1 MNFNDYNTRDILWLG
16 DFSPPWIIA
25 LIVIGLL
32 VISVS
37 AYDLRTLKSYRR
49 WTLVGLRATVYA
61 LAVMLLLEPA
71 IDLKNISKVKN
82 HVAVVLDASRS
93 MTLRVDDGQQRRI
106 DRATAALEQLESSMS
121 AENPDH
127 QFTFFTYGEALN
139 GSSLA
144 ALKALEPTED
154 AADLTAALESVREHF
169 DGRDLGGVVILSDGI
184 DTGAIGRRVRRGEA
198 LDEASL
204 DALKRL
210 NAPINTLAAA
220 SSEGLKDVA
229 IARVLHDD
237 FAFVHNS
244 ISIDVEVQSIGLDQR
259 NIPVTLRRDGEIL
272 QTRTAEFPAGTTRT
286 KTTFEFVP
294 KRIGKEVYTVD
305 VPEFAGEA
313 LFENNVQ
320 HFVLKVIRDKI
331 RVLQVVGRPSWDQRY
346 LRQLLKRN
354 PNVDLVSFFILR
366 TNSNPQT
373 VPTHEMSLIP
383 FPTDELFRDE
393 LGSFDLV
400 IFQNFNFG
408 PYQMGQYLSSIAQY
422 VNDGGG
428 FAMIG
433 GDLSFASG
441 GYARTPVENILPVQ
455 LPPAG
460 NKNSLIDTAKFHPK
474 LTSAG
479 HRHPITQLAFDP
491 ALNEEI
497 WAELPAMHGTNIV
510 LGPTAKSTV
519 LATHPRLRN
528 AGKPMP
534 VLTVAEQGKGRT
546 MALTVD
552 STWRWAFENAGQGGT
567 AREYQMFWNNA
578 MRWLIKDPELKLV
591 RLDIAE
597 DTYAPGS
604 HMRANIRIFAPDYSP
619 LANAKG
625 TAHIYFRPLDHQK
638 PGPAERTLV
647 ETLEFETDHNGQYQL
662 TYPVENT
669 GIYEIQIEARTASGL
684 LTDEDLFL
692 AVPDVEQF
700 RDIIPRNDLL
710 AAISEATGGYHTVLP
725 GVSNASLQYHP
736 PRYVQINHRKVIQLW
751 DSFVLFGI
759 LVGLLATEWSL
770 RRRWGRL

>member
-1 MNFNDYNTRDILWLG
+1 MNFSDYNTRDILWLG

-25 LIVIGLL
+25 LVIIGLL
-32 VISVS
+32 VLGIS

-61 LAVMLLLEPA
+61 LAVLLLLEPA
-71 IDLKNISKVKN
+71 LDLKNISKVKN
-82 HVAVVLDASRS
+82 HIAVVLDASRS
-93 MTLRVDDGQQRRI
+93 MSLRVDDGQERRI
-106 DRATAALEQLESSMS
+106 DRTVAALKQLEATMT

-127 QFTFFTYGEALN
+127 QFTFFTYGKELR

-144 ALKALEPTED
+144 ALKALEPTEES
-154 AADLTAALESVREHF
+154 ANLTAALDSVREQF
-169 DGRDLGGVVILSDGI
+169 DGRDLGGVIVLSDGI
-184 DTGAIGRRVRRGEA
+184 DTGAIGRRVHRGEP
-198 LDEASL
+198 LDEASIES
-204 DALKRL
+204 LKRL

-220 SSEGLKDVA
+220 SAEGLKDVSV
-229 IARVLHDD
+229 ARVLHDD

-244 ISIDVEVQSIGLDQR
+244 ISIDVEIQSIGIDQN

-272 QTRTAEFPAGTTRT
+272 QARTAEFAPGQTRT
-286 KTTFEFVP
+286 KVVFEFVP

-305 VPEFAGEA
+305 VPEYAGEA

-373 VPTHEMSLIP
+373 VSTNEMSLIP

-408 PYQMGQYLSSIAQY
+408 PYQMGQYLSSIANF
-422 VNDGGG
+422 VNEGGG
-428 FAMIG
+428 FAMVG

-441 GYARTPVENILPVQ
+441 GYARTPVEAILPVK

-460 NKNSLIDTAKFHPK
+460 PKNTLIDTSDFNPK
-474 LTSAG
+474 LTAAG

-491 ALNEEI
+491 TINEEI

-510 LGPTAKSTV
+510 LGPESKSTV
-519 LATHPRLRN
+519 LATHPRLRS

-552 STWRWAFENAGQGGT
+552 STWRWAFANAGQGGT

-591 RLDIAE
+591 RLDIAD
-597 DTYAPGS
+597 DTYAPGTK
-604 HMRANIRIFAPDYSP
+604 MRANIRIFAPDYSP
-619 LANAKG
+619 LADAPG
-625 TAHIYFRPLDHQK
+625 TARIYFRSLDNQK
-638 PGPAERTLV
+638 TGPTERKLV
-647 ETLEFETDHNGQYQL
+647 DTIEFQTDHNGQHL
-662 TYPVENT
+662 LEYPVQQT
-669 GIYEIQIEARTASGL
+669 GVYEIHVEAKSTSGT

-692 AVPDVEQF
+692 AVPSVDQF

-710 AAISEATGGYHTVLP
+710 AEISAATGGYHAVLP
-725 GVSNASLQYHP
+725 AFSNAALKYQP
-736 PRYVQINHRKVIQLW
+736 PRYVQINERRVIQLW
-751 DSFVLFGI
+751 DSFLLFAVL
-759 LVGLLATEWSL
+759 VALLATEWSL